1 VQNDEMPG
9 GVAARIAAATAARRA
24 PNYEEEVRRL
34 LDAAL
39 RVIKRTGNSSRAR
52 VADIVAEAGLSND
65 AFYRYF
71 PSKDDLVAALVEDGA
86 HRVATSIAR
95 RMATEDRPEDK
106 LRRWVDGLLESG
118 RASHGA
124 STIAV
129 LNQNEN
135 FNATLPTGKG
145 AANAWL
151 AAVIHDTLAE
161 LGSRDPDLDAQL
173 LTSAIAGRV
182 GSHLWRGTQPD
193 ADEADYLWRFCL
205 SAVRGNTPIDTPATL
220 ESGTRPRAGSP
231 RGTARVTRS
240 ANR

>member
-1 VQNDEMPG
+1 MQNEDTSV

-34 LDAAL
+34 LDAAR
-39 RVIKRTGNSSRAR
+39 RVINRAGSSSRAR

-95 RMATEDRPEDK
+95 HMATEQRPEDK

-118 RASHGA
+118 RAAHGA
-124 STIAV
+124 STVAV
-129 LNQNEN
+129 LSQNEN

-145 AANAWL
+145 TANAWL
-151 AAVIHDTLAE
+151 AAILHETLAE
-161 LGSRDPDLDAQL
+161 LDSRDPQLDAQL
-173 LTSAIAGRV
+173 LTSAITGRV
-182 GSHLWRGTQPD
+182 GSHLYRGTQPD
-193 ADEADYLWRFCL
+193 ADEA
-205 SAVRGNTPIDTPATL
+205 
-220 ESGTRPRAGSP
+220 E
-231 RGTARVTRS
+231 
-240 ANR
+240 